1 MHIVI
6 EYYVYVSVCVRV
18 QLGET
23 VTWIYLG
30 SSSWTAMVPRFNVLT
45 STLDLRIL
53 EDMWYAKHC
62 SSTVSGKA
70 ACVQVIKRYQKT
82 VGLLIVQDGFSWCF
96 SWCLQPLNVD
106 SCQFYDPLFSLSLSL
121 FLISSFSWLTLCQK
135 CLGCRISCQH
145 GTRNAKTTSY
155 KKLSNGKRK
164 AYIFRAATAFPMSD
178 DVRTAFSQ
186 AGLEYDQFRFL
197 RKMGYLQGLQDHFC
211 DSYNA
216 TQPRTTKR
224 ILEIWGL
231 ATIGRLWLSKI
242 SWHSQ
247 PFAFFAWIL
256 SS

>member
-1 MHIVI
+1 
-6 EYYVYVSVCVRV
+6 
-18 QLGET
+18 
-23 VTWIYLG
+23 
-30 SSSWTAMVPRFNVLT
+30 MVPRFNVLT

-70 ACVQVIKRYQKT
+70 ACVQVIKR
-82 VGLLIVQDGFSWCF
+82 LLVCWLSRMASVDASVDVCNLWMSIHVNSTILFSL
-96 SWCLQPLNVD
+96 SL
-106 SCQFYDPLFSLSLSL
+106 SLSLSL

-145 GTRNAKTTSY
+145 GTSNAKTTSY

-178 DVRTAFSQ
+178 DVGTAFSQ
-186 AGLEYDQFRFL
+186 AGLEYDQVRFL

-224 ILEIWGL
+224 VLEIWGL
-231 ATIGRLWLSKI
+231 ATIGRLWLSKT

>member
-1 MHIVI
+1 
-6 EYYVYVSVCVRV
+6 VCARAAWRNCN
-18 QLGET
+18 LD
-23 VTWIYLG
+23 L
-30 SSSWTAMVPRFNVLT
+30 PRFKFLNCHGT
-45 STLDLRIL
+45 SLQRTDLHTGRLDLRIL
-53 EDMWYAKHC
+53 EDMWYAIHC
-62 SSTVSGKA
+62 SPTVSGKA

-178 DVRTAFSQ
+178 DVRTCP
-186 AGLEYDQFRFL
+186 DCFL
-197 RKMGYLQGLQDHFC
+197 TGR
-211 DSYNA
+211 A
-216 TQPRTTKR
+216 R
-224 ILEIWGL
+224 IWPG
-231 ATIGRLWLSKI
+231 
-242 SWHSQ
+242 
-247 PFAFFAWIL
+247 
-256 SS
+256 